1 MPRAALALFF
11 AFLAGAAVAQGPTV
25 FNYVAGERSSLDELA
40 REHYG
45 RSYQVVDIAERGRVV
60 FPKGSGP
67 VSPEPVYVRGRC
79 LEGAVT
85 VLYIIDA
92 GGAVVAP
99 YVAKTD
105 NAILSQPALTKMK
118 EQRFQ
123 PAKVDGKAAAMLA
136 VTNLQFKCPTGSK
149 T

>member
-1 MPRAALALFF
+1 MGGQRTQLDDLAH
-11 AFLAGAAVAQGPTV
+11 
-25 FNYVAGERSSLDELA
+25 
-40 REHYG
+40 EHYG
-45 RSYQVVDIAERGRVV
+45 RSYQVVDIAERERVV
-60 FPKGSGP
+60 FPRNSGP

-92 GGAVVAP
+92 GGAVVSP
-99 YVAKTD
+99 HVAKTD
-105 NAILSQPALTKMK
+105 NAILSQPALTEMK
-118 EQRFQ
+118 GQRFE

-136 VTNLQFKCPTGSK
+136 VTNLHFKCPTGSK